1 MRVVLDTGI
10 YVSALITRGTPP
22 DILYQSW
29 VDKEFT
35 LITST
40 EQIREISRVMGY
52 KKLQKFLN
60 ADEAAAMIEALSL
73 YAEVL
78 TELPEVHLSP
88 DPDDDIILATAIA
101 GKADYLVSGDKK
113 DLLALKQA
121 ENVTIVT
128 ARQAVE
134 ILQQAT
140 R

>member
-1 MRVVLDTGI
+1 M
-10 YVSALITRGTPP
+10 S
-22 DILYQSW
+22 
-29 VDKEFT
+29 
-35 LITST
+35 
-40 EQIREISRVMGY
+40 Y

-60 ADEAAAMIEALSL
+60 ADEAFSLLEALNL

-78 TELPEVHLSP
+78 TDLPEVHLSP

-121 ENVTIVT
+121 EGVAIIT

>member
-1 MRVVLDTGI
+1 MRVVLDTGV
-10 YVSALITRGTPP
+10 YVSALITQGTPP
-22 DILYQSW
+22 DTLYQSW
-29 VDKEFT
+29 INKQFT
-35 LITST
+35 LITSV

-60 ADEAAAMIEALSL
+60 ADEAAAMIEAISL

-78 TELPEVHLSP
+78 IDLPDVHLSP

-113 DLLALKQA
+113 DLLALKQVNGVA
-121 ENVTIVT
+121 IVT

-134 ILQQAT
+134 ILEQAA
-140 R
+140 